1 MKFGHSLAYAIRHY
15 FVGLVLSC
23 VLVGF
28 GIYGFA
34 TFEPA
39 APNAAFTSPADSYG
53 QILYLVGIVAGIF
66 GLIWIARR
74 SA

>member
-1 MKFGHSLAYAIRHY
+1 MKFRHYLAYAIRHY

-23 VLVGF
+23 ALVGF
-28 GIYGFA
+28 GIYGFV

-39 APNAAFTSPADSYG
+39 ASNAAFTSPADSYG
-53 QILYLVGIVAGIF
+53 QYLYLVAIVTGIF